1 MKSYLEAKNA
11 KELCK
16 LLKLTQA
23 QAATKAG
30 VGRTVITAI
39 VNGNL
44 ESISKDRQLEGGV
57 FSNSLKEFSFTRQK
71 EPAPFNFGAVDAT
84 TGSLSLQNF
93 FN

>member
-16 LLKLTQA
+16 LLKISLTEAPRIEMRTQLVVAIKRAIQRGKLTQA

-44 ESISKDRQLEGGV
+44 ESISTDRLIDV
-57 FSNSLKEFSFTRQK
+57 AHSL
-71 EPAPFNFGAVDAT
+71 G
-84 TGSLSLQNF
+84 
-93 FN
+93 